1 MTHFTVLVKFEG
13 DISEAEDRIEQ
24 MLAPYDENTEV
35 ERYKKRIPAREIKD
49 ACKYFNIPNTNNARP
64 TFKQLKEYFGSEV
77 GKDAKGY
84 FRWSTYNKK
93 SKWDWYQVGGRWQ
106 GMLTLKNGALGNYVR
121 QPNLGK
127 HDLPFTEQ
135 LKRVKGT
142 DSVKVD
148 IAYLKD
154 VDFAGM
160 SAKEKKDAEETYYRA
175 VENIEKALEKGTDL
189 DKAFGINFFELGVQN
204 ETLEEHLARVGGF
217 ATHSVVDE
225 KGWHEWSKMGWW
237 AVTYD
242 ENETEADWHAKF
254 EERFLSNPT
263 DKTVIAVIDAHI

>member
-1 MTHFTVLVKFEG
+1 MTHFTVLVKYEG

-24 MLAPYDENTEV
+24 MLAPYDENTDV
-35 ERYKKRIPAREIKD
+35 ERYKKRIPAKEIKD

-64 TFKQLKEYFGSEV
+64 TFKQLKEYFGDEV
-77 GKDAKGY
+77 DKDAKGF

-121 QPNLGK
+121 QPNIGK
-127 HDLPFTEQ
+127 RDLPFTEQ

-154 VDFAGM
+154 VDLTKMEEQEIAGITEDYYKAM
-160 SAKEKKDAEETYYRA
+160 DWLLAE
-175 VENIEKALEKGTDL
+175 LEKGKTYDDCINTLYFEYGIENESLEEKLARRSTFSTHAVL
-189 DKAFGINFFELGVQN
+189 DKN
-204 ETLEEHLARVGGF
+204 
-217 ATHSVVDE
+217 
-225 KGWHEWSKMGWW
+225 GWHEWSKMGWW
-237 AVTYD
+237 GTHHD
-242 ENETEADWHAKF
+242 EKETETTWAQKF
-254 EERFLSNPT
+254 TERWLSNPT
-263 DKTVIAVIDAHI
+263 EKTVIAIIDAHI